1 MVLPAHP
8 DPLGCVMPL
17 WHSTVVLA
25 CPGRAATDAGH
36 VRKMTRG
43 AFREPQPVLLY
54 AWNGMLAPLT
64 EAQIAEYERESA
76 PVVDTTPRVPAREAE
91 EYDEIAP
98 AALRAGKAFRLAG
111 WAVTQWFWIEHDGT
125 EASALRG
132 VRAPARLCAIW
143 KRKLGAT
150 WRTDLAVLAV
160 PGAWPKNVGIK
171 ALTTLATSDTL

>member
-8 DPLGCVMPL
+8 DPRGCVMPF

-43 AFREPQPVLLY
+43 AFREPQPTLLY
-54 AWNGMLAPLT
+54 SWYGMLIPLT

-76 PVVDTTPRVPAREAE
+76 PVVDTTPRVPARPTLTEA
-91 EYDEIAP
+91 EIAP
-98 AALRAGKAFRLAG
+98 AALRAGKAFADAG
-111 WAVTQWFWIEHDGT
+111 WEIEPFYWVEYDGT

-132 VRAPARLCAIW
+132 VRAPCKLSAIW
-143 KRKLGAT
+143 KRKPGAT

-171 ALTTLATSDTL
+171 ALTALATSDTL